1 MVFDPEKL
9 SNVVL
14 VADANEDIRC
24 IVADALDCLRTNI
37 VQAANV
43 YEVFEHAARGG
54 VILVVTD
61 LEMPGCSIGYI
72 GELRRHLPCTP
83 ILVVTALD
91 WISQA
96 HTRANGASGYLKKP
110 FRIRQLRAIVAQLLG
125 EACHYRNTPTLR
137 SEESKTSFQADADH
151 GGEDEFT
158 KIPSNSY

>member
-1 MVFDPEKL
+1 MAFDLENL

-14 VADANEDIRC
+14 VADSDDDIRC
-24 IVADALDCLRTNI
+24 IVADALDCFRANI

-61 LEMPGCSIGYI
+61 IEMPGGSIGYI
-72 GELRRHLPCTP
+72 GELRRHLPYTP

-91 WISQA
+91 WIPKAQKI
-96 HTRANGASGYLKKP
+96 ANGASDYLKKP
-110 FRIRQLRAIVAQLLG
+110 FRIRQLRAIVAKLLG
-125 EACHYRNTPTLR
+125 EACRYRNAPTIR
-137 SEESKTSFQADADH
+137 SESKTSFQADADN